1 MGPIL
6 PIMLFVMY
14 VKSSGRRETT
24 SFITSAAFSL
34 TMRVSRLQPPTF
46 AHLLLR
52 YLQALFVEREA
63 KADVLHSSL
72 EMSLSTHLPPSF
84 SRRRTSWTTFGLKWR
99 SEFECECFEF
109 ESFECVCDSSKCVCD
124 SSKRIRDRDS
134 ITFHTCTTRRGVK
147 LKRLLL
153 REESVVLEKRVA
165 LLAHERSLGVDEAA
179 PWTLQ
184 RNHLLVEDVRLARS
198 ARDEVRVRDR
208 LEERHLL
215 HAVRVESRGEGWR
228 GEAHRRFWIE
238 HPSREMNE

>member
-1 MGPIL
+1 M
-6 PIMLFVMY
+6 
-14 VKSSGRRETT
+14 S
-24 SFITSAAFSL
+24 
-34 TMRVSRLQPPTF
+34 
-46 AHLLLR
+46 
-52 YLQALFVEREA
+52 
-63 KADVLHSSL
+63 VL
-72 EMSLSTHLPPSF
+72 SLSLSSVLVTP
-84 SRRRTSWTTFGLKWR
+84 
-99 SEFECECFEF
+99 FEC
-109 ESFECVCDSSKCVCD
+109 DRD
-124 SSKRIRDRDS
+124 SSKRACDRDS

-179 PWTLQ
+179 PRTLQ

-228 GEAHRRFWIE
+228 GEAHRRFFISE
-238 HPSREMNE
+238 